1 MIQFT
6 EKDNSSL
13 CEMAHCIFI
22 IVIISMNNDAS
33 IAITHTSTDC
43 HRSCCI
49 SYTTGAPQLSC
60 YTPAIFITVAIL
72 LFCLFVWRTIFSAWL
87 PPAVAVWERCL
98 AAPSSNLT
106 HSILPP
112 SVRTTCLAC
121 YFDCFGPLLVPSL
134 PFWPNR
140 QISMFIGRCEV
151 QSSFLHW

>member
-22 IVIISMNNDAS
+22 IVIIIMNNDAS

-60 YTPAIFITVAIL
+60 YTPAIFFTAAIL
-72 LFCLFVWRTIFSAWL
+72 LFCLFVCLENHLRVMTTICYRHMRERSCCPIFQSHPQYIMPLCTYHLPSMLFWLFWASAGAEFAFL
-87 PPAVAVWERCL
+87 TNHP
-98 AAPSSNLT
+98 NL
-106 HSILPP
+106 H
-112 SVRTTCLAC
+112 V
-121 YFDCFGPLLVPSL
+121 Y
-134 PFWPNR
+134 W
-140 QISMFIGRCEV
+140 
-151 QSSFLHW
+151 